1 VRILLPED
9 EQLDSPVVICTGS
22 RFNEGQSI
30 TNAAERIAAEVIHG
44 HRLPTPLVWI
54 EHYEEGAGQ
63 RPEDSA
69 SFDLVT
75 SASYEVE
82 NLGSYMGEER
92 RRIGSPSWW
101 RLDRASVEALVGQ
114 PL

>member
-1 VRILLPED
+1 MRIFLPED
-9 EQLDSPVVICTGS
+9 ELDSPVVVCTDS
-22 RFNEGQSI
+22 RFNEGRSI

-54 EHYEEGAGQ
+54 EHNEKGAGH
-63 RPEDSA
+63 RPEDPA

-75 SASYEVE
+75 FASYEVE

-92 RRIGSPSWW
+92 RRIGPPSWSG
-101 RLDRASVEALVGQ
+101 LDRATVEALVGQ

>member
-1 VRILLPED
+1 MRIFLPKD
-9 EQLDSPVVICTGS
+9 ELDSPVVVCTGS
-22 RFNEGQSI
+22 RFNESLSI

-63 RPEDSA
+63 RPEDPA
-69 SFDLVT
+69 SFELVT
-75 SASYEVE
+75 FASYEVE

-92 RRIGSPSWW
+92 RRIGPPSWSG
-101 RLDRASVEALVGQ
+101 LDRATVEGLVGQ

>member
-1 VRILLPED
+1 MRIFLPKD
-9 EQLDSPVVICTGS
+9 ELDSPVVVCTGS

-54 EHYEEGAGQ
+54 EHNEKGAGQ
-63 RPEDSA
+63 RPEDPA

-75 SASYEVE
+75 FASYEVE

-92 RRIGSPSWW
+92 RRIDPPSWSG
-101 RLDRASVEALVGQ
+101 LDRATAEALVGQ

>member
-1 VRILLPED
+1 VRIFLPED
-9 EQLDSPVVICTGS
+9 ELDSLVVVCTES

-54 EHYEEGAGQ
+54 EHYEEGAGE
-63 RPEDSA
+63 RPEDPA
-69 SFDLVT
+69 SFNLVT
-75 SASYEVE
+75 FTSYEVE
-82 NLGSYMGEER
+82 NLGANMGEVR
-92 RRIGSPSWW
+92 RRIGLPSWSG
-101 RLDRASVEALVGQ
+101 LDRDTVEALVGQ